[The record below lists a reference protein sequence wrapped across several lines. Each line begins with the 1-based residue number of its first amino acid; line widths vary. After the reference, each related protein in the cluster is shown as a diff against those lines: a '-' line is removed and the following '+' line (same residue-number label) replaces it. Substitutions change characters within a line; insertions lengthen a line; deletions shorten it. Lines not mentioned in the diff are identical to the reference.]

1 MGGQAGI
8 GDHLT
13 IGDMTMIAA
22 RSGVGRDTEAG
33 QVVSGSPAIPHTVAL
48 RAYSL
53 LPRLPELRAQI
64 RDLERRVSLLEAPPP
79 APRHK
84 EKTKKRAG

>member
-8 GDHLT
+8 GDHLK
-13 IGDMTMIAA
+13 IADGTMIAA
-22 RSGVGRDTEAG
+22 RSGVGRDTEPG
-33 QVVSGSPAIPHTVAL
+33 QIVSGSPAIPHPVAL

-64 RDLERRVSLLEAPPP
+64 RDLERRLSLLEAPPP
-79 APRHK
+79 ARNK
-84 EKTKKRAG
+84 EKTRRRAD